1 MTLLWGMLVIGVFT
15 SLVIWTAVGLAQLVT
30 WIGDRFL

>member
-1 MTLLWGMLVIGVFT
+1 MTLVWAMLVIGIFA
-15 SLVIWTAVGLAQLVT
+15 SLVIWTAVGLAQLAT